1 MIQNLIDELDIKGHL
16 IISKIFP
23 SGEEEVIF
31 DENNIIVSGMG
42 VSLAHLFSL
51 SGSTSVTDFQIDRFQ
66 IGVSGNQNMQIVNTF
81 KLGSPLSSTT
91 EYAGVESDTI
101 FVSGHQIKDEII
113 NTTPVAYGII
123 DQHNIT
129 RVNSS
134 TVRYTILIDSDSCNN
149 ITRSGVGIPINEIG
163 LFIKNIKNTIT
174 PASILVAYRSFSN
187 VLKTSDFSLLFRWS
201 LNF

>member
-201 LNF
+201 LKF